1 MALKAL
7 ILRRKIDDA
16 TARLTALREKDNSFT
31 TREAE
36 LTAAVEI

>member
-7 ILRRKIDDA
+7 ILKRKIDDV